1 LSAGFEPSKTFQSEL
16 NSTSPGS
23 FKDKPTT
30 PPILAN
36 KSSPVK
42 QHQQPP
48 PAADQKPVIKQPTSS
63 APVKTIVK
71 SESTNNSKKQP
82 KSKRLISDSSSS
94 EDEESNDDEFKDELG
109 QYLKKKRPLD
119 SGDDLLSAAKP
130 LDNDHNTKKLAKS
143 STPSTGK
150 QNRAGSNSIV
160 TPTLTTA
167 PTTPALVETA
177 PTPNPKPLKAQ
188 HATSRLQGLA
198 NGVTKATN
206 KAIDE
211 YDALNEL
218 IMRKGNDKLDEEFEL
233 FNRVNEKTNRLMA
246 NSTPNNLR
254 DTTGAYNQ
262 LLVNHAQFHK
272 NGLTENQF
280 KQQQHTTHSSA
291 SNPAITGD
299 QIQYTPDGRPKLIVS
314 IELDLIKI
322 LNTQFGMQPLNG
334 QYMDAGLQQQ
344 QELNDLDRV
353 GRKQLQTKPLSDSD
367 ELLAKEKNS
376 RKGRE
381 LQSKSNKAAG
391 ESRKSMVDSSGPRQ
405 GGPEQQLQKS
415 STGMKDQSRSSESLG
430 NTSLSMKRSGEDLET
445 NQRVAT
451 KKPKT
456 VESGKV
462 SADSPSAGLDSAAA
476 TLKMRNKTASFS
488 SVAAAAKS
496 AQLAGDS
503 GRATGGLVGGG
514 SSKSK
519 SQSNILAVG
528 GGGEEAKKRMV
539 NSVDKYG
546 QFTLDFS

>member
-16 NSTSPGS
+16 NSTNPGS

-42 QHQQPP
+42 QQQP
-48 PAADQKPVIKQPTSS
+48 PAADQKPAIKQPTSS
-63 APVKTIVK
+63 APVKSIVK

-119 SGDDLLSAAKP
+119 SGDDLLSSAKP
-130 LDNDHNTKKLAKS
+130 LDNDHNSKKLAKS

-160 TPTLTTA
+160 TPTITTA

-206 KAIDE
+206 KSIDE

-218 IMRKGNDKLDEEFEL
+218 IMRKGGDKLDEEFEL
-233 FNRVNEKTNRLMA
+233 FNKVNEKTNRLMA

-272 NGLTENQF
+272 NGLNENQF
-280 KQQQHTTHSSA
+280 KQQQQTTNSSA

-334 QYMDAGLQQQ
+334 QYMDTGLQQ
-344 QELNDLDRV
+344 QELNDLDRI
-353 GRKQLQTKPLSDSD
+353 GRKQLQAKPLSDSD
-367 ELLAKEKNS
+367 ELLAKEKNG

-415 STGMKDQSRSSESLG
+415 STDMKDQSRSRESLG

-445 NQRVAT
+445 NQRTAT

-462 SADSPSAGLDSAAA
+462 SADSPSSSLDSAAA

-488 SVAAAAKS
+488 NVAAAKS
-496 AQLAGDS
+496 VQLAGDG